1 MPIEL
6 TVLALAALL
15 GIAQLVLLAI
25 AANLQLSSKYL
36 AGPRDEGLPLEGRA
50 ARLERA
56 YRNHLEG
63 LAFFTVAVVVIVLT
77 GKDSE
82 LTRNCA
88 LVYLAARVVYLPA
101 YFFGWA
107 PWRSVIW
114 GFGFLAT
121 VTMLV
126 AGLR

>member
-15 GIAQLVLLAI
+15 GIVQLVILAI
-25 AANLQLSSKYL
+25 AANLQLSSQYL
-36 AGPRDEGLPLEGRA
+36 AGPRDEGLPLQGRT

-88 LVYLAARVVYLPA
+88 WVYLGARVLYLPA